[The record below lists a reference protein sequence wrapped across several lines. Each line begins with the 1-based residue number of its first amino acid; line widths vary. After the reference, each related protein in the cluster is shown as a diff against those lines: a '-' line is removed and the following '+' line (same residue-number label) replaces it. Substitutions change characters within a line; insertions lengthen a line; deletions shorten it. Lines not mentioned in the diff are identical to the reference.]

1 MSEGMPKVDEE
12 RMTADRDKTREELMD
27 ELRKLINQ
35 L

>member
-1 MSEGMPKVDEE
+1 MPERMPKREE
-12 RMTADRDKTREELMD
+12 EHTALDRDKTREELID